1 MCALFGI
8 LGHADPRKARRALAS
23 MAHRGPDYCGI
34 VEKPGLL
41 FAQNRLSIRDR
52 DARAHQPL
60 RDGDLLLS
68 FNGEIY
74 NWREI
79 ADALGIV
86 AVTEAE
92 TVLAAWEAW
101 GAGCVERFRG
111 MFAIAVHD
119 GETLYLLRDRL
130 GKKPLFFA
138 QADGNFIFASEIKG
152 ILPFLPRIRMND
164 DAMMSYLSFLAPT
177 APHTFF
183 EGIEK
188 VAPGEMITVKE
199 AQVQRRNYYTLLD
212 ATPLQSN
219 QAHTIESLLFES
231 VRLRLDADVPVC
243 ALLSG
248 GVDSAAVNAMA
259 IRAGRSLPT
268 FTLGYAGYE
277 RYDES
282 TAAAETAERLGLEH
296 HRFVINQDD
305 FVGHIDPVLTQ
316 LDEPLNDPAA
326 IPLYLLFGHI
336 KQQGYRVVLSGEG
349 GDELFL
355 GYRQYFDYLDVEQLA
370 TLQRKAWL
378 KKFFRGHF
386 SMNREWEWYKRAFDG
401 TLLFRGASE
410 KFTDLQKNHFMRRN
424 VRDEEGLRFI
434 LPEYERFERSRWS
447 HPAQWYS
454 YLDLRHLQ
462 AEYYLAKLDRV
473 SMAHGVES
481 RTPMLDHRLAE
492 AVFGTPAELKIG
504 DGKPK
509 TLLKSIMQPTL
520 GSTILSRKKK
530 GFSSP
535 YMEHLVASGRIGLI
549 HEVNNETGMFKKEM
563 LERYVE
569 AAAKRGRFKQHV
581 WGLYVLS
588 HWMKRWLL

>member
-8 LGHADPRKARRALAS
+8 VGTHDPRLARTALAS

-34 VEKPGLL
+34 VEKPGLF
-41 FAQNRLSIRDR
+41 FAHNRLSIRDR

-60 RDGDLLLS
+60 ASGELLLS
-68 FNGEIY
+68 FNGEVY
-74 NWREI
+74 NWREV
-79 ADALGIV
+79 ADALGLG

-92 TVLAAWEAW
+92 TVLAAWKAW
-101 GAGCVERFRG
+101 GPGCVERFRG
-111 MFAIAVHD
+111 MFAMAVHD
-119 GETLYLLRDRL
+119 GGTLYLLRDRL

-138 QADGNFIFASEIKG
+138 RLGERFVFASEIKG

-164 DAMMSYLSFLAPT
+164 DALMSYLSFLTPV

-188 VAPGEMITVKE
+188 VAPGEMVTLTNGRID
-199 AQVQRRNYYTLLD
+199 RRAYYSLLD
-212 ATPLQSN
+212 APPLEYRH
-219 QAHTIESLLFES
+219 AETIESLLVES
-231 VRLRLDADVPVC
+231 VGLRLDADVPVC

-248 GVDSAAVNAMA
+248 GIDSATINAVA
-259 IRAGRSLPT
+259 AGLERPLPT
-268 FTLGYAGYE
+268 FTLGYEGFDN
-277 RYDES
+277 YDES
-282 TAAAETAERLGLEH
+282 LAAAETAERLGLEH
-296 HRFVINQDD
+296 TRVVIGQND
-305 FVGHIDPVLTQ
+305 FVDRIDPVLDH

-326 IPLYLLFGHI
+326 IPLYLLFERI
-336 KQQGYRVVLSGEG
+336 RREGYRVVLSGEG

-370 TLQRKAWL
+370 ALQRKAWL
-378 KKFFRGHF
+378 KKFFHGHF

-401 TLLFRGASE
+401 TLLFRGAGE
-410 KFTDLQKNHFMRRN
+410 KFTDLQKNHLMRRN

-434 LPEYERFERSRWS
+434 LPERERFEQSRWH
-447 HPAQWYS
+447 HPAQWYG

-462 AEYYLAKLDRV
+462 AEYYLAKLDRI
-473 SMAHGVES
+473 SMAHGIES

-492 AVFGTPAELKIG
+492 AVFATPPALKIG
-504 DGKPK
+504 DGRPK
-509 TLLKSIMQPTL
+509 ALLKEIMRPTL
-520 GSTILSRKKK
+520 GDTILSRKKK

-535 YMEHLVASGRIGLI
+535 YMEYLVASGRIGLI
-549 HEVNNETGMFKKEM
+549 SEVNDQTGLFKKEV

-588 HWMKRWLL
+588 HWMKRRLL